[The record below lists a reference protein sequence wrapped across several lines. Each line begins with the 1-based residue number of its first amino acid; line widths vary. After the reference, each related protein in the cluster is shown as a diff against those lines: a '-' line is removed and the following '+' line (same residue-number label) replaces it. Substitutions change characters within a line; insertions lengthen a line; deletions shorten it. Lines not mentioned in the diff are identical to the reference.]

1 MDGMVLDLGLGQ
13 PVAVEQRT
21 DDKVVDVRHGR
32 HLASNIPGARY
43 IEIPGIE
50 HYPWFSNDPGVLDE
64 IQEFITGVRPVPE
77 IDRVLCTVLFTD
89 IVRSTELASSL
100 GDARWRDLLEQ
111 HHTIVRKV
119 LDRFRGREVTASSRR
134 SMVLRAR

>member
-1 MDGMVLDLGLGQ
+1 MFNAIRRVAADIDVRSVLPTINVPTLV
-13 PVAVEQRT
+13 PHSA

-100 GDARWRDLLEQ
+100 GMRGGATCSSSTTRSCAKCSTGFAAAR
-111 HHTIVRKV
+111 
-119 LDRFRGREVTASSRR
+119 
-134 SMVLRAR
+134 